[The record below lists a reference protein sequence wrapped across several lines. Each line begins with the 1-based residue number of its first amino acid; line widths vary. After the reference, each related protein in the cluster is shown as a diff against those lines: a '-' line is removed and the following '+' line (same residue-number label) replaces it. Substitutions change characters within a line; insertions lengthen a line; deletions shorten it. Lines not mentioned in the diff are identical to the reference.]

1 MFICGWSVETDLL
14 FIKMSISY
22 NSTIFLVFVLILQ
35 CIVNIVGD
43 KTDILQKDHRCSKIK
58 RVERL
63 SYLYQSGP
71 CVVSYKARCG
81 WFSLDLCTFYKKQI
95 CDKNSNVTQYYYSTV
110 KVCCDGFIEAPNG
123 TCISKKSADPQWVI
137 DKENDTAVVYVN
149 IGDIPTTL
157 EPKPQRG
164 DQLVQADD
172 EESSIS
178 PGALAGAGCAGLFLV
193 IVVAFMIISIYKRRK
208 RRPKKKES
216 RERDGMTM
224 LTTTTT

>member
-1 MFICGWSVETDLL
+1 
-14 FIKMSISY
+14 MSKSY
-22 NSTIFLVFVLILQ
+22 NSTIFIVIVVLILQ

-43 KTDILQKDHRCSKIK
+43 KTDTLQKDHRCSKIK

-123 TCISKKSADPQWVI
+123 TCINKKSADPQWVK
-137 DKENDTAVVYVN
+137 DKEINDAEVVYVN
-149 IGDIPTTL
+149 IDDIPTTL
-157 EPKPQRG
+157 KPKLQRG
-164 DQLVQADD
+164 DQLVHADH

-178 PGALAGAGCAGLFLV
+178 PGTLAGAGCAVLFIV
-193 IVVAFMIISIYKRRK
+193 IVVAFLIISIYKKRK
-208 RRPKKKES
+208 RRPKKKDNP
-216 RERDGMTM
+216 ERDEAGNTM
-224 LTTTTT
+224 LTTTT